1 MMNKEYKLNYKN
13 AIKYIT
19 FIDKIKLLFIK
30 PMYLYNKEFNFKI
43 KYKICKGKVYI
54 LKEIWGDVDD
64 E

>member
-1 MMNKEYKLNYKN
+1 MMNKEYKLNYAK

-19 FIDKIKLLFIK
+19 FKDKIKLLFIK
-30 PMYLYNKEFNFKI
+30 PMYLYNKEFNLKI